1 MKHAL
6 KLLSFAFVVLAA
18 RPVIAVDLPMALQAA
33 LASDPTLASA
43 AANRDAAAEG
53 VALAGARLLPQLS
66 LQYTTQHLEQ
76 TTTQANG
83 SSEFLGRTVST
94 QLSLR
99 QGLYRPRDWVGV
111 DIARQQS
118 ELGSFRHAA
127 AQSDLWTRTVA
138 AWIDVL
144 AAQAVR
150 DVYVRTLASA
160 TLSAEQEQRRFG
172 AGEGTRDAMVEAAA
186 QRAGVRAQLAEAGLD
201 LRSKL
206 QAFNLL
212 TRLEVLAFD
221 AYQLPAVTR
230 LGLLPEFEQALLD
243 RILATNPDLAAM
255 RAAEAVSERRLA
267 QASADHL
274 PTLDLIG
281 AVNRAQND
289 STNTLGARYH
299 NTQIGVQLV
308 VPIFAGGGVNAAQ
321 RQAAAAY
328 VAAQADR
335 EAMVQRLRTQFV
347 SDWNAQTAL
356 RERGEAAGGLVEAA
370 REQRWA
376 IELGIKKGLRTWA
389 EFGAADQSLAR
400 RESDLVSLTGQL
412 IKTQARLLSLLP
424 ATDSA
429 WDRWALAVSGLA
441 RL

>member
-1 MKHAL
+1 MNHAL

-76 TTTQANG
+76 TTKQANG
-83 SSEFLGRTVST
+83 SSEFLGRTESA

-212 TRLEVLAFD
+212 TRLGVLAFD
-221 AYQLPAVTR
+221 TYQLPAVTR